1 MTICEMGNEEEDASL
16 IPELEEGY
24 AQLESEMET
33 ARLDTLLTGEYGE
46 EGFFISLPCV
56 VGADGVEEVM
66 RLDLSDAEIDE
77 FRKSCAHVK
86 ENLARTHIL

>member
-1 MTICEMGNEEEDASL
+1 M
-16 IPELEEGY
+16 
-24 AQLESEMET
+24 
-33 ARLDTLLTGEYGE
+33 LTGEYGE